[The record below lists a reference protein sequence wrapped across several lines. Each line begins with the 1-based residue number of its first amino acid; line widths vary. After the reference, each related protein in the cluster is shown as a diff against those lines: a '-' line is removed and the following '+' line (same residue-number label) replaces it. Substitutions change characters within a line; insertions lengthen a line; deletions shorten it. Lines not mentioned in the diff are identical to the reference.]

1 MASLESQSHFQQN
14 RPEIFQADV
23 LHVSRGFDDDKNLA
37 RGMVYRRWIFPSKS
51 DLDPCDG
58 RASRLHRVGM
68 IRSWVIFDRVAGQV
82 NLYVS
87 DPDKNSLYSA
97 VVHRLILQR

>member
-1 MASLESQSHFQQN
+1 MVAGFSL
-14 RPEIFQADV
+14 
-23 LHVSRGFDDDKNLA
+23 
-37 RGMVYRRWIFPSKS
+37 SKY
-51 DLDPCDG
+51 DLDPCDD

-87 DPDKNSLYSA
+87 DPDKNGLYSA
-97 VVHRLILQR
+97 VVHRVILQR